1 MKSNN
6 CFFVHYCSVFESIV
20 LSKGTA
26 HLNCKTTTYEVK
38 LQSCDIPIDSEQIVA
53 AEWGGSVYAH
63 VVLRTV
69 AEEVFRSFN

>member
-38 LQSCDIPIDSEQIVA
+38 LQSCDIPIDSEQIVT
-53 AEWGGSVYAH
+53 AE
-63 VVLRTV
+63 
-69 AEEVFRSFN
+69 